1 MRRSAGD
8 TGLTGWLRHR
18 LDRDRTRL
26 PNSARDAA
34 GTPGWRMATRLAMD
48 QVSGIILTLKII
60 DIDEDACVPR
70 R

>member
-8 TGLTGWLRHR
+8 TGLTGWLRQC
-18 LDRDRTRL
+18 LEGDRTRL
-26 PNSARDAA
+26 LNSARDAA

-48 QVSGIILTLKII
+48 QVSGIISTLKII
-60 DIDEDACVPR
+60 DLAEDACVPR